1 MNAKDA
7 GGWRGEEEERGAC
20 ARIGRAFAAVDG
32 VLVEFITG
40 KVLVQAQLFF
50 DLMSANDWAS
60 SAIRDAPND
69 YMRRIVEELL
79 APGLQTLRL
88 GPPQCSADLA
98 PALVAG
104 VLERLLHHLL
114 NIRARI
120 SWQGAKRLE
129 VDIQYVE
136 NWIQTS
142 WAVAAAHRR
151 ALLELPI
158 FSKCRQVL
166 ALLLPPKL
174 TPEEIN
180 ASTLGDKHA
189 WVARRSRAKRGL
201 FC

>member
-1 MNAKDA
+1 
-7 GGWRGEEEERGAC
+7 
-20 ARIGRAFAAVDG
+20 
-32 VLVEFITG
+32 
-40 KVLVQAQLFF
+40 
-50 DLMSANDWAS
+50 
-60 SAIRDAPND
+60 
-69 YMRRIVEELL
+69 MRRIVEELL
-79 APGLQTLRL
+79 APGLETLRL
-88 GPPQCSADLA
+88 GPPQCSADLG

-120 SWQGAKRLE
+120 SWQVVASISFSVCAPVSVMPWARVDQRITEPLSGMHSQGAKRLE

-142 WAVAAAHRR
+142 RAVAAAHRT

-174 TPEEIN
+174 TPEVLYC
-180 ASTLGDKHA
+180 ACALPM
-189 WVARRSRAKRGL
+189 
-201 FC
+201 